1 MKKEETY
8 KQAQDLAINNGY
20 CSNKSVVFKCS
31 YHVVFCPKYRRDVL
45 VDGVDER
52 LKEIIEDLSSEIGFH
67 ILSMEIRPDHVHLLL
82 DVDPQFGIH
91 KVVKRIKGRS
101 SKILRDEFPHLK
113 SRIPTLWTNSYFCT
127 TTGGSSLDVVKQYV
141 EMQKS
146 V

>member
-8 KQAQDLAINNGY
+8 KQAQDLARDNG
-20 CSNKSVVFKCS
+20 CHSNGNVVFKCS
-31 YHVVFCPKYRRDVL
+31 YHVVFCPKYKRDVL

-67 ILSMEIRPDHVHLLL
+67 IVSMEILPDHVHLIL

-101 SKILRDEFPHLK
+101 SKILRDEFPRLR

-127 TTGGSSLDVVKQYV
+127 TTGGASLDVVKRYV